1 MPRDRLFCSLDL
13 TGTLKAKLK
22 NVEIDAEITADLSA
36 KDLSNALIADLLKFD
51 LRWDGSPIN
60 SIDLDFANDGG
71 IVDWF
76 VEKFVGFY
84 DLFTNGIS
92 KQINEA
98 EEKLKNFIIDK
109 IPFCIKR
116 DGECKNGGKL

>member
-1 MPRDRLFCSLDL
+1 MDL